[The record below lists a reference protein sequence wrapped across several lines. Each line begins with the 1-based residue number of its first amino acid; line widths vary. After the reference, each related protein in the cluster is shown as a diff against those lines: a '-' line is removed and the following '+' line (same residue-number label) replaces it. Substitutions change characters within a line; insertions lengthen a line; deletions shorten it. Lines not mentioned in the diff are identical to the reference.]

1 MWNRGT
7 EPEQP
12 DRPTAGAA
20 VDRLCVEPPL
30 AARLHVARH
39 DTRVHP
45 TRRHPETIVP
55 GPPGWLHGHVTWNY
69 SGNPAASDLDR
80 VRFLARDT
88 IQTDPLTLQD
98 EEWAWLITEHEDA
111 SVSPVKVR
119 PYTTAAAG
127 VFNMITRAGRFFDSQ
142 TGDVRKARSTVMG
155 SLLEVYE
162 GKPGVPGLKQQAEAV
177 EGASKLTII
186 PVNLSAG
193 GLPDVDE
200 EPYFRAGMMDNPQAG
215 DDPDTAGAEDF
226 GPGLFPFSR

>member
-1 MWNRGT
+1 MG
-7 EPEQP
+7 
-12 DRPTAGAA
+12 
-20 VDRLCVEPPL
+20 
-30 AARLHVARH
+30 
-39 DTRVHP
+39 
-45 TRRHPETIVP
+45 
-55 GPPGWLHGHVTWNY
+55 VTWTY
-69 SGNPAASDLDR
+69 EGDPAAGELAT

-88 IQTDPLTLQD
+88 VASDPLTLSD
-98 EEWAWLITEHEDA
+98 EEWAWLIAEHQDD
-111 SVSPVKVR
+111 SGNPR

-162 GKPGVPGLKQQAEAV
+162 GKPGAPGLKQQAEAV

-200 EPYFRAGMMDNPQAG
+200 EPYFRTGMMDNPQAG
-215 DDPDTAGAEDF
+215 DDPDFDSPEDF